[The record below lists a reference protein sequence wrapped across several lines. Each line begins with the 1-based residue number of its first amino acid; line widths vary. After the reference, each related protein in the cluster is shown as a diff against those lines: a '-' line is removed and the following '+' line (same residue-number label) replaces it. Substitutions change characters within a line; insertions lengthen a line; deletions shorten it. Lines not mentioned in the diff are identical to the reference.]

1 MNQRTSHNDF
11 AEVASLKV
19 GLPLLLLIV
28 VALFIWGAALALGFA
43 LGALGGLVSSYFS
56 WLHLVKIAENM
67 DKKSPGQVQ
76 RAAFGGTLA
85 SVALMAL
92 VLAAAAAV
100 PWLNLYTTAAG
111 LFAPKLLIGLF
122 PFLRRI

>member
-11 AEVASLKV
+11 VELASLKL
-19 GLPLLLLIV
+19 GLPVLLLIGV
-28 VALFIWGAALALGFA
+28 GLFNWGVPLALGFV
-43 LGALGGLVSSYFS
+43 LGALGGWVSSYFS

-67 DKKSPGQVQ
+67 DEKSQGHLQ

-92 VLAAAAAV
+92 VLAAAATA

-122 PFLRRI
+122 PFLRRT